1 MFPENIGTHL
11 AFDETSLSNGELY
24 TILLNKQAKGKKKSI
39 VAIMKGT
46 KASEIIPLLKKIPK
60 DKRDKVEEV
69 SLDMAPNMNLMI
81 KTCFPKANRVIDR
94 FHVQKL
100 AIEATQKIR
109 IEHRW
114 KAIEQEAKSIKTAKA
129 QKERYAPLEHSNG
142 DTTKQLLARSRYILF
157 KPSSK
162 WTTRQA
168 ERAKIVFALYP
179 DIKKAYDLSME
190 LRGIYEQKITP
201 EVARTKMAQWYDKA
215 ENSGF
220 KSFESI
226 QWSFQ
231 QYDTQII
238 NFFINRSTN
247 AAAESFNAK
256 IKDFRKDYRGVAD
269 LEFFL
274 YRLTTIF
281 A

>member
-1 MFPENIGTHL
+1 
-11 AFDETSLSNGELY
+11 
-24 TILLNKQAKGKKKSI
+24 
-39 VAIMKGT
+39 MKGT